1 MEALFLLF
9 VFLIVLSVITVLGHA
24 IWLMCEYVIQ
34 SFSSHQSNPSISP
47 TSVITWRCQTCA
59 SHVQVG
65 WDLCGNCG
73 TPRNS
78 KTRSIRDLAAMERQ
92 LEVFRRDNKI
102 DVASFQQLCATIE
115 AERTRLT
122 NPQPVSVTPPSEAD
136 QKPAADKL
144 QIIDLPE
151 PVRQAVSLSCAEP
164 NPDRLTACP
173 TTEPPL
179 PSRPVRTR
187 RRSFAE
193 VLNAFMEESNI
204 R

>member
-65 WDLCGNCG
+65 WDFCGNCG

-102 DVASFQQLCATIE
+102 DVAIFQQLCVTIE
-115 AERTRLT
+115 EERTRLT
-122 NPQPVSVTPPSEAD
+122 NPQPVTATTTLRMLIKN
-136 QKPAADKL
+136 QL
-144 QIIDLPE
+144 LY
-151 PVRQAVSLSCAEP
+151 
-164 NPDRLTACP
+164 DRLLACRATFSYDRMSASRVTNR
-173 TTEPPL
+173 TT
-179 PSRPVRTR
+179 TG
-187 RRSFAE
+187 
-193 VLNAFMEESNI
+193 
-204 R
+204 